1 MQVIVFAKTKGG
13 VAASTLCY
21 NVALM
26 AALKSQVFLVDL
38 DPQASLRKMFDAR
51 NELLNPRLI
60 ADIESLAKSVRLLTQ
75 AGYDRPYMFV
85 DTPGSLMPV
94 ITDAIGAAD
103 LIVIPTQPS
112 PLDLRAQDA
121 IMDRIERM
129 GLGGKVMHVLTRTQ
143 TNKPGIEAIDKAT
156 LYLAPRSPHATPT
169 MAERIDYKRAAE
181 TGRAAWEIA
190 KGKTRDEIK
199 AEIGGIWQAM
209 QAAMQTTA
217 SVTESASEQTTRH

>member
-1 MQVIVFAKTKGG
+1 M
-13 VAASTLCY
+13 
-21 NVALM
+21 
-26 AALKSQVFLVDL
+26 
-38 DPQASLRKMFDAR
+38 
-51 NELLNPRLI
+51 
-60 ADIESLAKSVRLLTQ
+60 RLLTQ

-129 GLGGKVMHVLTRTQ
+129 ELGGKVMHVLTRTQ
-143 TNKPGIEAIDKAT
+143 ANKPGIEAIDKAM

-209 QAAMQTTA
+209 QTAMQTTA